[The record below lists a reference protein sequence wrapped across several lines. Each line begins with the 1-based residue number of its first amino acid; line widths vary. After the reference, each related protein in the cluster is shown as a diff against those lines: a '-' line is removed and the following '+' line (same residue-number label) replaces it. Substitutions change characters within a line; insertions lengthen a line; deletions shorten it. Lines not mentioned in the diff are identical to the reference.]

1 MNESQTSWESMTPA
15 DEQKTVELIIN
26 LFSTKRWEDMT
37 PEEKKRE
44 LFLKQKKTLDLF
56 LERNAI
62 SKAQYDK
69 SLGDLREKMGMQG
82 IE

>member
-1 MNESQTSWESMTPA
+1 MNESQTSWES
-15 DEQKTVELIIN
+15 
-26 LFSTKRWEDMT
+26 MT

-69 SLGDLREKMGMQG
+69 SLGDLHEKMGMQG